1 MYELYSIR
9 VPNKHIMMFNQFLKS
24 HLISHLISHFFSS
37 FYWESLKIAPEYR
50 LEGWNSDN
58 LMTLGPSRTVLS
70 LHNPKKG
77 RAVTERQF
85 PGKMHTL
92 FTGELFQNRLS
103 RLVCSLL
110 KMVPDHTE
118 NSSVLQSW
126 LGKTMHVKIGIL
138 RHSRGLLKKITLA
151 M

>member
-1 MYELYSIR
+1 MLGCLTS
-9 VPNKHIMMFNQFLKS
+9 ND
-24 HLISHLISHFFSS
+24 
-37 FYWESLKIAPEYR
+37 AP
-50 LEGWNSDN
+50 
-58 LMTLGPSRTVLS
+58 VI
-70 LHNPKKG
+70 
-77 RAVTERQF
+77 
-85 PGKMHTL
+85 

-126 LGKTMHVKIGIL
+126 LGKTMHVKIGIP
-138 RHSRGLLKKITLA
+138 RHSRGPLKIKITLA